1 MGGRSWGAIGALGA
15 AATSSADTVGQATT
29 TAIGESMA
37 ITTVPWCTHAQAQ
50 RPSAQQ
56 SLLFESAG
64 SLFAAAACLTLSWQP
79 PCTCDVAVAAE
90 TAVAS

>member
-15 AATSSADTVGQATT
+15 AATSSADTVSQATT
-29 TAIGESMA
+29 TAIGESMD

-56 SLLFESAG
+56 SLSESAG
-64 SLFAAAACLTLSWQP
+64 SLFAAAACLRLSWQP
-79 PCTCDVAVAAE
+79 PCASDVGVAAE
-90 TAVAS
+90 AAVAS